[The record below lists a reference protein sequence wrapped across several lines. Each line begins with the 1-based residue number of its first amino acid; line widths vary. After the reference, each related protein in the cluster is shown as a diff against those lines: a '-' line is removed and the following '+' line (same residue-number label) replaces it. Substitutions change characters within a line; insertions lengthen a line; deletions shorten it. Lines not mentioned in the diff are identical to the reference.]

1 MAENVSEK
9 KIILIVDDTEI
20 NRGILKEM
28 FIQDYDVLEAEN
40 GRRALE
46 IIAAK
51 KDKLAAVLLDIIMPE
66 MDGFRLLDEL
76 SKHNIP
82 SRIPILMITS
92 DTSADA
98 ERKSY
103 EKGATDVI
111 HKPFDAFVVSNKVK
125 KAVELFESKT
135 ELEKKVADQ
144 TRVLKKQ
151 FLVLKKQEERL
162 RETNS
167 RIIDTICTIVEFR
180 NLESGYHLKRIKGFV
195 QILANVAMRN
205 YPEYGLTPHKI
216 EVITNA
222 SAMHD
227 IGKITVPDSILLK
240 PGRLNADE
248 FDIMKSHT
256 TRGCEIVKMLAD
268 LQDKEYLEISYD
280 ICRHH
285 HEKYDGKGYPDGL
298 KGEEI
303 SIAAQ
308 LTSLADVYDAL
319 VSDRVYKS
327 AFSPAKAY
335 EMIKNGESGIF
346 STKMLAC
353 FDIARPDMEAMVA
366 RTKAEESANIA
377 AGGGGQM
384 SN

>member
-1 MAENVSEK
+1 VADKS
-9 KIILIVDDTEI
+9 ILIVDDTEI
-20 NRGILKEM
+20 NRGILSEIFKT
-28 FIQDYDVLEAEN
+28 DYAILEAEN
-40 GRRALE
+40 GRKALALIAQKKDE
-46 IIAAK
+46 IAAI
-51 KDKLAAVLLDIIMPE
+51 LLDIVMPE
-66 MDGFRLLDEL
+66 MDGFRLLEEL
-76 SKHNIP
+76 FKHRIP
-82 SRIPILMITS
+82 DKIPILMITADS
-92 DTSADA
+92 SAET
-98 ERKSY
+98 ERKCY
-103 EKGATDVI
+103 ENGASDVI
-111 HKPFDAFVVSNKVK
+111 HKPFDSVIVKHRVKRAIELNMSRQDLEQKVS
-125 KAVELFESKT
+125 
-135 ELEKKVADQ
+135 DQ
-144 TRVLKKQ
+144 TKVLKKQ

-162 RETNS
+162 REMNS

-205 YPEYGLTPHKI
+205 YPEFGLTPHKI

-227 IGKITVPDSILLK
+227 IGKITVPDAILLK
-240 PGRLNADE
+240 PGRLTPDE

-268 LQDKEYLEISYD
+268 LQDKEYLEVSYD

-327 AFSPAKAY
+327 AFAPSKAY

-353 FDIARPDMEAMVA
+353 FDIARPEMEAMVA
-366 RTKAEESANIA
+366 RTKAEEEATESNGG
-377 AGGGGQM
+377 AGQL
-384 SN
+384 SQ

>member
-1 MAENVSEK
+1 MADKS
-9 KIILIVDDTEI
+9 ILIVDDAEI
-20 NRGILKEM
+20 NRGILSEIFKEE
-28 FIQDYDVLEAEN
+28 YDVLEAEN
-40 GRRALE
+40 GRKALE

-51 KDKLAAVLLDIIMPE
+51 KDKLAAILLDIVMPE
-66 MDGFRLLDEL
+66 MDGYRLLEKL
-76 SKHNIP
+76 SEYKIP
-82 SRIPILMITS
+82 AKIPVLMITADGS
-92 DTSADA
+92 TDA
-98 ERKSY
+98 ERKCY
-103 EKGATDVI
+103 EKGAADVI
-111 HKPFDAFVVSNKVK
+111 HKPFDSMVAKHRVMRSIELYESRRGLEQKV
-125 KAVELFESKT
+125 T
-135 ELEKKVADQ
+135 DQ

-151 FLVLKKQEERL
+151 FMVLKKQEERL
-162 RETNS
+162 RETNA

-195 QILANVAMRN
+195 QILANTAMRN
-205 YPEYGLTPHKI
+205 YPEFGLTPHKI

-240 PGRLNADE
+240 PGRLTADE

-268 LQDKEYLEISYD
+268 LQDKEYLEVSYD

-327 AFSPAKAY
+327 AFTPSKAY

-353 FDIARPDMEAMVA
+353 FDIARPEMEAMVA
-366 RTKAEESANIA
+366 RTKAEEEANAA
-377 AGGGGQM
+377 AGGAGMM
-384 SN
+384 SQ

>member
-1 MAENVSEK
+1 MADKS
-9 KIILIVDDTEI
+9 ILIVDDTEI
-20 NRGILKEM
+20 NRGILSEIFKDKYGIM
-28 FIQDYDVLEAEN
+28 EAEN
-40 GRRALE
+40 GRKALG
-46 IIAAK
+46 IIAQK
-51 KDKLAAVLLDIIMPE
+51 RDQIAAILLDIVMPE
-66 MDGFRLLDEL
+66 MDGFRLLEEL
-76 SKHNIP
+76 YKHNIP
-82 SRIPILMITS
+82 DKIPILMIT
-92 DTSADA
+92 ADNSSET
-98 ERKSY
+98 ERKCY
-103 EKGATDVI
+103 ENGASDVI
-111 HKPFDAFVVSNKVK
+111 HKPFDSTVVQHRVK
-125 KAVELFESKT
+125 RAIELNMSRQD
-135 ELEKKVADQ
+135 LEKKVNDQ
-144 TRVLKKQ
+144 TKVLKKQ

-205 YPEYGLTPHKI
+205 YPEFGLTPHKI

-227 IGKITVPDSILLK
+227 IGKITVPDAILLK
-240 PGRLNADE
+240 PGRLTPDE

-268 LQDKEYLEISYD
+268 LQDKEYLEVSYD

-308 LTSLADVYDAL
+308 LTALADVYDAL

-327 AFSPAKAY
+327 AYAPSKAY

-346 STKMLAC
+346 STKILAC

-366 RTKAEESANIA
+366 RTKAEEEASIA
-377 AGGGGQM
+377 AGGSGLLSQ
-384 SN
+384 